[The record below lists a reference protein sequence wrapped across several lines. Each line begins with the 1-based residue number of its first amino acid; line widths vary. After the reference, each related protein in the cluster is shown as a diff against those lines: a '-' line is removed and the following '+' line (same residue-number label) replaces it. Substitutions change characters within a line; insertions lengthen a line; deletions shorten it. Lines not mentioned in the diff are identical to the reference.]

1 MLRLVVFLFL
11 SPISP
16 LELPKGVPFSR
27 STFYHIGRPFTCID
41 GSATIAWHKVND
53 DSCDCSDGS
62 DEPGT
67 PACENGLFFCSDVQ
81 YKSVSLSSAFV
92 NDGYCDCCD
101 GSDEY
106 NSTVTCESTCGWS
119 RKLIPKARVFVAS
132 RAWDRSC
139 ERVAKAQPNA
149 DEIAH
154 QTAGV
159 LPRSDRNLMKSR
171 VSHHVRYHALG
182 RRMKTGVPEQDDELT
197 RRSGQSSVKHGRIAK
212 SARRCLEDSVL
223 AAAVREARSIKRN
236 EIEQGHKI
244 VKEYVEKLRVR
255 REEERIKAEKLAEEC
270 AQLERLRE
278 ERMAQEEAKKKLD
291 DEDRD
296 VPEENVQHVLEEE
309 KSTQDTGIPA
319 ASAPVDGDTAFVEK
333 PIADYVE
340 QIPASPLDEPP
351 LHGLSDDTY
360 PDPHSVENLSSDDSS
375 HPTDP
380 PAEDPLLKACEKL
393 KTPPTPIDYGPE
405 EAFYMLVDLP
415 DCLKFNSAQYTY
427 EFCAFKEILQ
437 SDLAH
442 GSNRISLGQWDSWTY
457 AEDDILKENKYGVML
472 FKQGLSC
479 WNGPTR
485 SVKVYVHCGPRNEII
500 AVAEPSRCEYEMHLR
515 TPAACY
521 EDPEVILKRLHPD
534 DPQQSL

>member
-106 NSTVTCESTCGWS
+106 NSTVTCESTCG
-119 RKLIPKARVFVAS
+119 
-132 RAWDRSC
+132 
-139 ERVAKAQPNA
+139 
-149 DEIAH
+149 
-154 QTAGV
+154 
-159 LPRSDRNLMKSR
+159 
-171 VSHHVRYHALG
+171 
-182 RRMKTGVPEQDDELT
+182 
-197 RRSGQSSVKHGRIAK
+197 
-212 SARRCLEDSVL
+212 VL